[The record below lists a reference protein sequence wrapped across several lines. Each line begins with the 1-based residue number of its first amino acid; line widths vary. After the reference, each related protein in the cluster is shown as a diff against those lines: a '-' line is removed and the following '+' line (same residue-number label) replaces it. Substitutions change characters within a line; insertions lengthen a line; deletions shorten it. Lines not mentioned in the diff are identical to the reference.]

1 VVLATMTTLIV
12 LVTMPLTSAFELT
25 LLQGLRRSPLP
36 WQQQQPSAPQ
46 LNCDD

>member
-1 VVLATMTTLIV
+1 VLLATMTTLIV

-25 LLQGLRRSPLP
+25 LLQGLRRGALP
-36 WQQQQPSAPQ
+36 WQQQPSAPQ